1 MKKCTARVVFTA
13 FGVFSA
19 GLYCWTQ
26 PLITLSLSWLV
37 PKLAMLVGVE
47 RRSEE
52 SDELK
57 VTMYE

>member
-1 MKKCTARVVFTA
+1 MVPFEV
-13 FGVFSA
+13 SS
-19 GLYCWTQ
+19 GLMYCWTQ
-26 PLITLSLSWLV
+26 PLITLSLSLFV
-37 PKLAMLVGVE
+37 PKLAMLVGAK